1 MILSHVSENL
11 IIWNVYSLFLYVV
24 FLVLK
29 KKLPCLLCQD
39 FPGGSE
45 VKNPPAMQETW
56 VQSLNWGDPLEKGM
70 ATTPVLLLGE
80 PTDRGAWRAQSMGS
94 KRVRHDW
101 ATNTFTF
108 TSSCACLFKIE
119 YSILAWRIPWT
130 V

>member
-80 PTDRGAWRAQSMGS
+80 SHGQRSL
-94 KRVRHDW
+94 V
-101 ATNTFTF
+101 ATVH
-108 TSSCACLFKIE
+108 
-119 YSILAWRIPWT
+119 RIAKSQT
-130 V
+130 RLSN